1 MLRKDK
7 EQVVTEL
14 AERLRSSQTLI
25 LADYRGLSVSELDEV
40 RTKLLEHGAR
50 FHVVK
55 NTLTKRAAD
64 EAGFETLKELLD
76 GPTAIAF
83 VGDGDMVSVA
93 KTLSE
98 TARKTKVLELKGGIL
113 EGTPMDASQVAELAK
128 LPPADVLRGQ
138 VLGAIVG
145 PLTEIV
151 SLFAAPVQDFVG
163 LLDARIE
170 QLGGEEAPAAEAA
183 PAEEE
188 APAEEAPADEPAAEA
203 EPEPAAE
210 EERAEEAEAEAEAPE
225 ETPEEAPEAAAE
237 ETQEETTE
245 DTSEETQEEK

>member
-1 MLRKDK
+1 MQRKEK
-7 EQVVTEL
+7 EQVVAEL

-25 LADYRGLSVSELDEV
+25 LADYRGLSVGELDEV

-55 NTLTKRAAD
+55 NSLTKRAAD

-98 TARKTKVLELKGGIL
+98 TARKTKILELKGGIL
-113 EGTPMDASQVAELAK
+113 EGTPMDADQVSELAK

-170 QLGGEEAPAAEAA
+170 QLG
-183 PAEEE
+183 EE
-188 APAEEAPADEPAAEA
+188 APAEEPAAEA
-203 EPEPAAE
+203 EPAAE
-210 EERAEEAEAEAEAPE
+210 EERAEEAAPEAEEP
-225 ETPEEAPEAAAE
+225 PEAAAE

-245 DTSEETQEEK
+245 ETPEETQEEE

>member
-7 EQVVTEL
+7 EQVVAEL

-83 VGDGDMVSVA
+83 VGDGDMASVA

-145 PLTEIV
+145 PLNEIV
-151 SLFAAPVQDFVG
+151 ALFAAPVQDFVG
-163 LLDARIE
+163 LLNARIE
-170 QLGGEEAPAAEAA
+170 QLGDEA

-188 APAEEAPADEPAAEA
+188 APTEEPAAEA
-203 EPEPAAE
+203 EPAVE
-210 EERAEEAEAEAEAPE
+210 EERAEEAEEEAEA
-225 ETPEEAPEAAAE
+225 APEATAE
-237 ETQEETTE
+237 EPQEETTE
-245 DTSEETQEEK
+245 ETSEETQEEE

>member
-25 LADYRGLSVSELDEV
+25 LADYRGLSVGELDEV

-55 NTLTKRAAD
+55 NTLTKLAAD

-145 PLTEIV
+145 PLNEIV
-151 SLFAAPVQDFVG
+151 GLFAAPLQNFVG

-170 QLGGEEAPAAEAA
+170 QLGDEAPAAEA
-183 PAEEE
+183 
-188 APAEEAPADEPAAEA
+188 EPAAA
-203 EPEPAAE
+203 
-210 EERAEEAEAEAEAPE
+210 EERAEEAEAEAQE
-225 ETPEEAPEAAAE
+225 EPEEAPEAAAE
-237 ETQEETTE
+237 ETPQEATTE

>member
-55 NTLTKRAAD
+55 NTLTKLAAD

-113 EGTPMDASQVAELAK
+113 EGTPMDAGQVAELAK

-145 PLTEIV
+145 PLNEIV

-170 QLGGEEAPAAEAA
+170 QLGDEAPAAEA
-183 PAEEE
+183 
-188 APAEEAPADEPAAEA
+188 EPAEA
-203 EPEPAAE
+203 EAPAE
-210 EERAEEAEAEAEAPE
+210 EERAEEAEAEAPE
-225 ETPEEAPEAAAE
+225 EPEGAPEAAAE
-237 ETQEETTE
+237 EAQEETTE

>member
-1 MLRKDK
+1 MLRKEK
-7 EQVVTEL
+7 EQVVAEL
-14 AERLRSSQTLI
+14 AERLRSAQTLI

-55 NTLTKRAAD
+55 NTLTKRAAE

-98 TARKTKVLELKGGIL
+98 TARRTKILELKGGIL

-128 LPPADVLRGQ
+128 LPPVDVLRGQ

-145 PLTEIV
+145 PLNEIV
-151 SLFAAPVQDFVG
+151 GLFAAPVQDFVG

-170 QLGGEEAPAAEAA
+170 QLGEDAPAA
-183 PAEEE
+183 EE
-188 APAEEAPADEPAAEA
+188 APAEED
-203 EPEPAAE
+203 
-210 EERAEEAEAEAEAPE
+210 
-225 ETPEEAPEAAAE
+225 TAAAAQ

-245 DTSEETQEEK
+245 QASEEAQEEE

>member
-7 EQVVTEL
+7 EQVVAEL

-83 VGDGDMVSVA
+83 VGDGDMASVA

-145 PLTEIV
+145 PLNEIV
-151 SLFAAPVQDFVG
+151 ALFAAPVQDFVG

-170 QLGGEEAPAAEAA
+170 QLGDEA

-188 APAEEAPADEPAAEA
+188 APTEEPAAEA
-203 EPEPAAE
+203 EPAVE
-210 EERAEEAEAEAEAPE
+210 EERAGETEEEAEA
-225 ETPEEAPEAAAE
+225 APEATAE
-237 ETQEETTE
+237 EPQEETTE
-245 DTSEETQEEK
+245 ETSEETQEEE

>member
-7 EQVVTEL
+7 EQVVAEL

-40 RTKLLEHGAR
+40 RTKLLEHGAK

-98 TARKTKVLELKGGIL
+98 TARKTKILELKGGIL
-113 EGTPMDASQVAELAK
+113 EGTPMDADQVAELAK

-145 PLTEIV
+145 PLNEIV
-151 SLFAAPVQDFVG
+151 GLFAAPVQDFVG

-170 QLGGEEAPAAEAA
+170 QLG
-183 PAEEE
+183 EE
-188 APAEEAPADEPAAEA
+188 APAEAEAPAEEPAAEA
-203 EPEPAAE
+203 EPAAE
-210 EERAEEAEAEAEAPE
+210 EERAEEATAEAEEAPAD
-225 ETPEEAPEAAAE
+225 APEAAAE
-237 ETQEETTE
+237 ETQEEPPEETT
-245 DTSEETQEEK
+245 EETQEEE

>member
-1 MLRKDK
+1 MQRKEK

-55 NTLTKRAAD
+55 NTLTKRAAE
-64 EAGFETLKELLD
+64 EAGFETLKDLLD

-98 TARKTKVLELKGGIL
+98 TARKTKILELKGGIL
-113 EGTPMDASQVAELAK
+113 EGTPMDAAQVSELAK

-145 PLTEIV
+145 PLNEIV
-151 SLFAAPVQDFVG
+151 GLFAAPVQDFVG

-170 QLGGEEAPAAEAA
+170 QLGQ
-183 PAEEE
+183 E
-188 APAEEAPADEPAAEA
+188 APAEAEAAAEA
-203 EPEPAAE
+203 EPAAE
-210 EERAEEAEAEAEAPE
+210 EERAEEATAEAE
-225 ETPEEAPEAAAE
+225 EAPAAAAE

-245 DTSEETQEEK
+245 ETPEETPEETQEEE

>member
-7 EQVVTEL
+7 EQVVAEL

-64 EAGFETLKELLD
+64 VAGFETLKELLD

-83 VGDGDMVSVA
+83 VGDGDMASVA

-145 PLTEIV
+145 PLNEIV
-151 SLFAAPVQDFVG
+151 ALFAAPVQDFVG
-163 LLDARIE
+163 LLNARIE
-170 QLGGEEAPAAEAA
+170 QLGDEA

-188 APAEEAPADEPAAEA
+188 APTEEPAAEA
-203 EPEPAAE
+203 EPAVE
-210 EERAEEAEAEAEAPE
+210 EGRAGETEEEAEA
-225 ETPEEAPEAAAE
+225 APEATAE
-237 ETQEETTE
+237 EPQEETTE
-245 DTSEETQEEK
+245 ETSEETQEEE

>member
-55 NTLTKRAAD
+55 NTLTKLAAD

-183 PAEEE
+183 PAEET
-188 APAEEAPADEPAAEA
+188 PADEPAAEA
-203 EPEPAAE
+203 EPAAE
-210 EERAEEAEAEAEAPE
+210 EERAEEAEAEAQE
-225 ETPEEAPEAAAE
+225 EPDEAPEAAAE
-237 ETQEETTE
+237 ETREETTE
-245 DTSEETQEEK
+245 GISEETQEEK

>member
-7 EQVVTEL
+7 EQVVAEL

-40 RTKLLEHGAR
+40 RTQLLEHGAR

-64 EAGFETLKELLD
+64 EAGFDTLKELLD

-98 TARKTKVLELKGGIL
+98 TARKTKLLELKGGIL
-113 EGTPMDASQVAELAK
+113 EGTPMDAAQVSELAK
-128 LPPADVLRGQ
+128 LPPADMLRGQ

-145 PLTEIV
+145 PLNEIV

-170 QLGGEEAPAAEAA
+170 QLGQ
-183 PAEEE
+183 E
-188 APAEEAPADEPAAEA
+188 APAEEPAAEA
-203 EPEPAAE
+203 EPAAE
-210 EERAEEAEAEAEAPE
+210 EERAEEATAEAQEAPDVKAEEAQE
-225 ETPEEAPEAAAE
+225 ETTE
-237 ETQEETTE
+237 ETQEET
-245 DTSEETQEEK
+245 QEEE

>member
-55 NTLTKRAAD
+55 NTLTKLAAD

-145 PLTEIV
+145 PLNEIV

-170 QLGGEEAPAAEAA
+170 QLGDEAPAAEA
-183 PAEEE
+183 
-188 APAEEAPADEPAAEA
+188 EPAEA
-203 EPEPAAE
+203 EAPAE
-210 EERAEEAEAEAEAPE
+210 EERAEEAEAEAPE
-225 ETPEEAPEAAAE
+225 EPEGAPEAAAE
-237 ETQEETTE
+237 ETPQEETTE

>member
-55 NTLTKRAAD
+55 NTLTKLAAD

-113 EGTPMDASQVAELAK
+113 EGTPMDAGQVAELAK

-145 PLTEIV
+145 PLNEIV
-151 SLFAAPVQDFVG
+151 GLFAAPLQDFVG

-170 QLGGEEAPAAEAA
+170 QLGD
-183 PAEEE
+183 E
-188 APAEEAPADEPAAEA
+188 APAEEAEPAEA
-203 EPEPAAE
+203 EAPAK
-210 EERAEEAEAEAEAPE
+210 EERAEEAEAEAPE
-225 ETPEEAPEAAAE
+225 EPEGAPEAAAE
-237 ETQEETTE
+237 EAQEETTE